1 METSYYRV
9 AGVSCFDY
17 RASSAGL
24 LEASLEVEGRIE
36 GVSHT
41 TILNWLPSNARPPR
55 WKRDTRATWI
65 ACTCATPANVPTD
78 LRYRRLA
85 GTPRFQTTRKAPSQQ
100 IWQLSWQQE
109 VKLAAT
115 TLAGRSKAARGEQTR
130 QQWCGGSAG
139 TVEPRESSHVRA
151 AVFLEEYWLGLNIQ
165 HRLVDYDTV

>member
-1 METSYYRV
+1 MRV
-9 AGVSCFDY
+9 LQGFWRLRWRQ
-17 RASSAGL
+17 RAESKAPATL
-24 LEASLEVEGRIE
+24 PYHTIPHHTIY
-36 GVSHT
+36 HT

-65 ACTCATPANVPTD
+65 ACTCATPAKVPTD

-85 GTPRFQTTRKAPSQQ
+85 GTPRFQTTRKAPRQQ

-151 AVFLEEYWLGLNIQ
+151 QPFSLSITGLG
-165 HRLVDYDTV
+165 